1 LAPLRLFGTQESS
14 LYSKVISTSGGQKVH
29 LTFKNGFQI
38 YKKAL
43 FVFPNKWLFSLT
55 VLGLG
60 GEWLPELDTQ

>member
-29 LTFKNGFQI
+29 LAFKNGFQI

-43 FVFPNKWLFSLT
+43 FVFKINGWLA
-55 VLGLG
+55 
-60 GEWLPELDTQ
+60 